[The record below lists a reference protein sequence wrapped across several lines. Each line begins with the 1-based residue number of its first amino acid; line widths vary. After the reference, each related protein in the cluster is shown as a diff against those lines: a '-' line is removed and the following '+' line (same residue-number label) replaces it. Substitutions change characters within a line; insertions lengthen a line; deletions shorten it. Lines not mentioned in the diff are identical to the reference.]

1 MRRLTATIAVLML
14 SLALLAPG
22 AYREINV
29 YDEGVAVYGAERVA
43 AGEVPYRD
51 FWTIY
56 APGDLY
62 LIAGLFKIFGPRLVV
77 ERHAWVLLEGVLA
90 VLIYALARRA
100 GANATWSAITWA
112 VMILWT
118 RLLPMFGAP
127 NIPALVCLAGAL
139 FVALRAPSSL
149 IAAGLLIA
157 ACALFR
163 QDFGLCGAIAIVAIL
178 ALAGRGWR
186 AIAQFLAA
194 FAITLAPAALALI
207 VAVPGRQL
215 VEHLVTFPLEIYPR
229 MRALP
234 LPGLPGRLRAA
245 ASLTTYL
252 LEAGRGVQLYG
263 SMIVLAVA
271 LLWSVGRRS
280 PAMLSIGIAG
290 LLLLYQARV
299 RSDVFHLYP
308 AFLLASIAAAVLIS
322 SWRGTRTYAIIT
334 AMSALLIVAF
344 AALSVRS
351 EWLASSRQTPYRI
364 PRAAG
369 LSTLHADTAD
379 AYARA
384 IAEVQRRVPAGAP
397 IFVGNTRHDRLNS
410 NDVLFYFLAERPSAT
425 AYHDMHP
432 GVVTT
437 AAVQEAMIHDLE
449 QKRVACIVLRDDPR
463 PAEPSN
469 ASGTS
474 SGVTLLDRFIADHF
488 APGPVF
494 GAYQV
499 WTRKDGR

>member
-1 MRRLTATIAVLML
+1 MRRLTATIALLTL

-22 AYREINV
+22 AWREINV

-77 ERHAWVLLEGVLA
+77 ERHAWLLLEGILA
-90 VLIYALARRA
+90 VLVYALARRA
-100 GANATWSAITWA
+100 GANATWSAIAWT

-118 RLLPMFGAP
+118 RLLPMFAAP
-127 NIPALVCLAGAL
+127 GIPALVCLAGAL
-139 FVALRAPSSL
+139 LLVLQNRSLSLVGVL
-149 IAAGLLIA
+149 IAG
-157 ACALFR
+157 CALFR
-163 QDFGLCGAIAIVAIL
+163 QDFGLYGAIAIIAML
-178 ALAGRGWR
+178 AFAGRGWR
-186 AIAQFLAA
+186 AIALFVATLSLA
-194 FAITLAPAALALI
+194 LAPVAVALV
-207 VAVPGRQL
+207 VAVPMRQL
-215 VEHLVTFPLEIYPR
+215 IEHLVTFPLDIYPR

-234 LPGLPGRLRAA
+234 LPGLPGSLRGA
-245 ASLTTYL
+245 ASLATYL
-252 LEAGRGVQLYG
+252 LEAARGVQLYG
-263 SMIVLAVA
+263 SMVVLAVA
-271 LLWSVGRRS
+271 LLWSVRRRS
-280 PAMLSIGIAG
+280 PAMLAIGIAG
-290 LLLLYQARV
+290 LLLLYHARV

-308 AFLLASIAAAVLIS
+308 AFLFAVMAAAALIS

-334 AMSALLIVAF
+334 AMSALLVVAF

-351 EWLASSRQTPYRI
+351 EWLAASRQTPYTI
-364 PRAAG
+364 ARAAG

-379 AYARA
+379 AYAQA
-384 IAEVQRRVPAGAP
+384 IAEVQRRVPPGEP

-437 AAVQEAMIHDLE
+437 APVQEAMIHDLE
-449 QKRVACIVLRDDPR
+449 QKRVACIVLRDDQQP
-463 PAEPSN
+463 PEAGN
-469 ASGTS
+469 ASGLS

-488 APGPVF
+488 APGPTF
-494 GAYQV
+494 GAYQL

>member
-1 MRRLTATIAVLML
+1 LLML

-22 AYREINV
+22 AYRDVNV

-43 AGEVPYRD
+43 SGEVPYRD

-62 LIAGLFKIFGPRLVV
+62 LIAGLFKLFGPRLVV
-77 ERHAWVLLEGVLA
+77 ERHAWLLMEGLLA
-90 VLIYALARRA
+90 LLVYALTRRA
-100 GANATWSAITWA
+100 GANGTWAAITWA

-127 NIPALVCLAGAL
+127 GIPALACLVGAL
-139 FVALRAPSSL
+139 FVTLRAQSSL
-149 IAAGLLIA
+149 IVAGVLVA

-163 QDFGLCGAIAIVAIL
+163 QDFGVYAAISIVAML
-178 ALAGRGWR
+178 AFAGRGWR
-186 AIAQFLAA
+186 AIARFLAVVLIA
-194 FAITLAPAALALI
+194 LAPVAIALVI
-207 VAVPGRQL
+207 AVPLRQL
-215 VEHLVTFPLEIYPR
+215 VEHLITFPLDIYPR

-234 LPGLPGRLRAA
+234 LPGLPGSLRGAP
-245 ASLTTYL
+245 SLATYL

-271 LLWSVGRRS
+271 TLWGVRRRS
-280 PAMLSIGIAG
+280 PATPLIGIAG
-290 LLLLYQARV
+290 LLLLYHARV

-308 AFLLASIAAAVLIS
+308 AFLLAAIVAAVLIS

-334 AMSALLIVAF
+334 AISALLVAVV
-344 AALSVRS
+344 AGLSVRS
-351 EWLASSRQTPYRI
+351 EWLASSRQAPYTI

-384 IAEVQRRVPAGAP
+384 IAEVQRRVPPGEP

-449 QKRVACIVLRDDPR
+449 QKRVACIVLREDPSA
-463 PAEPSN
+463 PETGN
-469 ASGTS
+469 ASGLS
-474 SGVTLLDRFIADHF
+474 FGVTLLDRFIAEHF
-488 APGPVF
+488 APGPAF